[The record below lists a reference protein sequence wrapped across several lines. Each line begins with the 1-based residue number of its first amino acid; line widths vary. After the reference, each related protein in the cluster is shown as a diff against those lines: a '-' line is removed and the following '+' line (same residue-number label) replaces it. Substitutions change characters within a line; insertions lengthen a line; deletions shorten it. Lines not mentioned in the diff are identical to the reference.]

1 MVSVVVGMV
10 LALLYH
16 LFSVRTTSW
25 LAGKGRRT
33 FPLLSVA
40 AFLLRLTLLGA
51 VFVAMA
57 LWLKPHLDL
66 VAIALAFIA
75 AFTAL
80 TGFSLYRFAVSGRT
94 KGTSTRA
101 IL

>member
-1 MVSVVVGMV
+1 MVVGVV

-40 AFLLRLTLLGA
+40 GFLFRLTLLGA
-51 VFVAMA
+51 VFVVMA
-57 LWLKPHLDL
+57 LWFKPYLDL

-75 AFTAL
+75 AFTVL

>member
-1 MVSVVVGMV
+1 MVIGVV

-33 FPLLSVA
+33 FPLLSVI

-51 VFVAMA
+51 VFVVMA
-57 LWLKPHLDL
+57 LWLKPYLD
-66 VAIALAFIA
+66 VIASALAFIA
-75 AFTAL
+75 SFTAL
-80 TGFSLYRFAVSGRT
+80 TGFSLYRFAASGRT